1 MTYLIRLPSYEKG
14 IFIKQNS
21 SFYQIISFHG
31 NKAKII
37 DLSKWIETTI
47 DAKSIQ
53 KASTIGGEDL
63 IKEMILVS
71 QKEDEVQVMDQK
83 NYEIKVIRKPKQVLF
98 DSKTIKVVKLE
109 DRLFL
114 IPVV

>member
-1 MTYLIRLPSYEKG
+1 
-14 IFIKQNS
+14 
-21 SFYQIISFHG
+21 
-31 NKAKII
+31 
-37 DLSKWIETTI
+37 
-47 DAKSIQ
+47 
-53 KASTIGGEDL
+53 
-63 IKEMILVS
+63 MILVS